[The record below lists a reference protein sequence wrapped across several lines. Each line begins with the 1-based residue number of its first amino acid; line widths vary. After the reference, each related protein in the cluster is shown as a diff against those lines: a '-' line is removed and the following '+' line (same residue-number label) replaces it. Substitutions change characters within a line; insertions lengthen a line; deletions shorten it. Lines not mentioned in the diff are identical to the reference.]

1 MSGKADERRAYK
13 RYEKEIEAE
22 YKLMSD
28 SVDLMAM
35 TYERAKTK
43 NISFG
48 GVCLEVKNKIFE
60 GSVIR
65 LGIPPGGEAVK
76 INTFCEVE
84 WCSPASGGYSAGLSF
99 ISLTEEDIKYILRFA
114 QN

>member
-1 MSGKADERRAYK
+1 VSGTSDERRVYE
-13 RYEKEIEAE
+13 RYDKEIEAE

-28 SVDLMAM
+28 SADLMTM
-35 TYERAKTK
+35 TYERTKTK

-48 GVCLEVKNKIFE
+48 GVCLEVKNKISE

-65 LGIPPGGEAVK
+65 LGIPPGGETAK

-84 WCSPASGGYSAGLSF
+84 WCSPANGRYTAGLSF
-99 ISLTEEDIKYILRFA
+99 ISLTEEDIKYILGFA